1 MPQLYRQATKHIFFE
16 EMHYKHLSLHPFIV
30 MSFNRMI
37 IPAAI
42 DDFCNQFWET
52 LKISLQSTKP
62 FLWKQLPV
70 SHFGQTPVCWM
81 WESLQQLCAQY
92 TSLKIV
98 HLQWK
103 YWQFGI
109 VDRPGTSLSQQY
121 AMQSAYCT
129 HCCWYPQYWIFRH
142 SIF

>member
-1 MPQLYRQATKHIFFE
+1 MPQLYRQASKHIFFE

-30 MSFNRMI
+30 MSLYRMI

-98 HLQWK
+98 HSFTVKILTIW
-103 YWQFGI
+103 
-109 VDRPGTSLSQQY
+109 
-121 AMQSAYCT
+121 YCRQAWHFFIT
-129 HCCWYPQYWIFRH
+129 AVCQAECITYT
-142 SIF
+142 